1 MNPKAWMDY
10 MFDHTTIIAED
21 DPHLGF
27 FEGMHVKGIVQL
39 RVIPATGA
47 EQFAKYIF
55 EKLNTFVQ
63 EETEDRVKVIRVEF
77 MEHSKNTAIY
87 E

>member
-1 MNPKAWMDY
+1 MEY
-10 MFDHTTIIAED
+10 MFDHTLIVAED
-21 DPHLGF
+21 DPGISGFKTMDKLGIAQ
-27 FEGMHVKGIVQL
+27 V
-39 RVIPATGA
+39 RVLPAVGA

-63 EETEDRVKVIRVEF
+63 EETSGRVKVVRVEF
-77 MEHSKNTAIY
+77 MENSKNTAIY